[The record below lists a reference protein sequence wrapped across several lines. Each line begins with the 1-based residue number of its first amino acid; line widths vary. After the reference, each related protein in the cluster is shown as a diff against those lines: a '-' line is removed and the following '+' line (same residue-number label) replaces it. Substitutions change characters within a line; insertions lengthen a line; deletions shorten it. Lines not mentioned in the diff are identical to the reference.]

1 MLATLVSTALNVA
14 PEGGFANPDWSAIG
28 LVLAIVGSFLLAN
41 SILFRHPRQLVS
53 ERLGIK
59 REGLRTIREYIFHR
73 VQVNLGFGF
82 LLGGFGLQLYGHA
95 YPPPVD
101 AEPHFPIVWIGV
113 VVVLAVV
120 LLSVSWWWSLFAFR
134 RYMRDHFRTHPV
146 DFEANLPLA
155 REVGSGWPRSRTT
168 RSRPISCAC
177 AARSAAPR
185 RPRAPRRPNRRTRTT
200 SKRAWRSGNV
210 PSRARS
216 FTGTTTRGA
225 APRAAP
231 RVMVPV
237 RKRARLGTFPLL
249 AANPAPSSRSLL
261 AWTLALPTRRPS
273 PP

>member
-155 REVGSGWPRSRTT
+155 REVGELFGLASLEDDTVQAYLVRLRREIG
-168 RSRPISCAC
+168 
-177 AARSAAPR
+177 SAP
-185 RPRAPRRPNRRTRTT
+185 PTP
-200 SKRAWRSGNV
+200 
-210 PSRARS
+210 
-216 FTGTTTRGA
+216 GA
-225 APRAAP
+225 APSEPADADD
-231 RVMVPV
+231 
-237 RKRARLGTFPLL
+237 LEEGL
-249 AANPAPSSRSLL
+249 A
-261 AWTLALPTRRPS
+261 
-273 PP
+273 

>member
-1 MLATLVSTALNVA
+1 MVTPALILN

-95 YPPPVD
+95 FPLPAD
-101 AEPHFPIVWIGV
+101 ADPHFPIVWIGLV
-113 VVVLAVV
+113 VVVAVI

-146 DFEANLPLA
+146 DFERDLKLA
-155 REVGSGWPRSRTT
+155 REVGELFGLTSLQDDTVQAYIVRLRREIGGT
-168 RSRPISCAC
+168 
-177 AARSAAPR
+177 APT
-185 RPRAPRRPNRRTRTT
+185 PAD
-200 SKRAWRSGNV
+200 GDDE
-210 PSRARS
+210 
-216 FTGTTTRGA
+216 
-225 APRAAP
+225 
-231 RVMVPV
+231 
-237 RKRARLGTFPLL
+237 PLDSDEL
-249 AANPAPSSRSLL
+249 EEGLV
-261 AWTLALPTRRPS
+261 
-273 PP
+273 